1 MFNRILQRPQA
12 LKTTWIAL
20 LVLGLLTSGCSDKA
34 GERAVE
40 QSALQS
46 VGLVEGRHYTTIPDP
61 VFEIGEKFIVHEFFW
76 YGCPHCLA
84 FEPELHRWKK
94 KLLGG
99 VIVEQVPAIWAAAMI
114 LHAKVFYLVETLPR
128 EKREQLHAE
137 MFNKIIEL
145 RKEKSIDI
153 QKDKLAQILAGHGV
167 TREQFDNALEDEG
180 INSKVKRAE
189 RMMKNS
195 GIKSTPTLM
204 VNGRY
209 LVLNDTASDHGD
221 ITAIADKIIRAER
234 MRLRNAK

>member
-1 MFNRILQRPQA
+1 MHYPIPEKRQA
-12 LKTTWIAL
+12 LKTTTIAL
-20 LVLGLLTSGCSDKA
+20 LVLGLLAAGCSDNN
-34 GERAVE
+34 GNQAVE

-46 VGLVEGRHYTTIPDP
+46 VGLVEGRHYSTIANP

-99 VIVEQVPAIWAAAMI
+99 IMVEQVPAIWAAPMI

-128 EKREQLHAE
+128 ENREQIHTQV
-137 MFNKIIEL
+137 FNKIIEL
-145 RKEKSIDI
+145 RKEKSIDV
-153 QKDKLAQILAGHGV
+153 QKDKLAQLLAGHGV